1 MLFLT
6 CHLPPTL
13 HSVLPVAMSF
23 PSSPARGSPSSPAYR
38 KGVAFG
44 QPGWKAS
51 RASRGRASWVESPLQ
66 HSPRLEPSRTAR
78 RSDSY
83 LTVSAHGTRSPS
95 PVVQSKESTR
105 SSTPLSAL
113 HDVPKQVRKR
123 FIRKTPFLQR
133 VQQWPFD
140 TYYQLSAYLSEL
152 QDDIF
157 ADQGGNFT
165 GGLLHCLALL
175 ALFLSPDS
183 SLGSW
188 FMNKPAYR
196 KAQNPAIA
204 YEYLINNAGDEF
216 AMADALK
223 RHARRSAVHQA
234 SDGFFRVV
242 SIVIFVVV
250 FTASC
255 ANAYTFFS
263 RKRTY
268 SFYQQSKQE
277 TVLGSTTSIGFD
289 SPNVKRKEGVRELHM
304 WDPDTYSAK
313 LFATFSPAHAAVYPA
328 ATFVRMNL
336 FSWLVFA
343 FLLTAISVPVHLILH
358 LYQQLVKDK
367 SLVQAAVLTEYND
380 KYVYPKAMPVVRDQ
394 STQTT

>member
-1 MLFLT
+1 M
-6 CHLPPTL
+6 
-13 HSVLPVAMSF
+13 
-23 PSSPARGSPSSPAYR
+23 
-38 KGVAFG
+38 
-44 QPGWKAS
+44 
-51 RASRGRASWVESPLQ
+51 
-66 HSPRLEPSRTAR
+66 
-78 RSDSY
+78 
-83 LTVSAHGTRSPS
+83 
-95 PVVQSKESTR
+95 
-105 SSTPLSAL
+105 SAL